1 MKTRISLAAL
11 LPLAFSVA
19 IAQMPSSFDASGRS
33 TQAQS
38 GVRNDDPA
46 HQGEQPNP
54 QLLGMEIPLLDPASD
69 TMSYNGSKFDVGN
82 NALVRERF
90 EKYLEQTPDDTE
102 EAQRYRKR
110 MNEILKYTQSSNKSK
125 SPVGSSKLV
134 KIGFGLYEIA
144 EYPADGGQANALA
157 SAIASALDAQR
168 VNYKRDQDSA
178 RLAKDID
185 RLKKQTNTLTNRNTM
200 RREPPKQNRGPAR
213 ASGKVEANTFK
224 IATNTTDIAEKKA
237 EQVKNSAANEVTLAG
252 AKLTYQSLLMGMLM
266 QRRFD
271 HVVIGARTYRHIFR
285 DGDTKLNLDKDSDA
299 AKLFSGISGMPP
311 TITAMDSLASNA
323 RRDVDQHI
331 EAVYSLL
338 ARNKLADATQHLI
351 AAVALGEY
359 MQSVTTFPTKDR
371 LRISEYWN
379 LRKRALTALNARD
392 YGQVEEIADKMK
404 AMDSDFDDSMLR
416 SYCDGKKM
424 QSDLCLRNAMK
435 ALRAGNEEEFN
446 KQIADA
452 GIIWP
457 RNPKLKEGAEALEKL
472 DSQDPVK
479 DEFRELVK
487 NKEFRRV
494 HDNQDRY
501 KVVALDPELGKQ
513 FEDVLTLV
521 KTIDAMLVQLEK
533 AAERDDVMGPCI
545 AYETLLEQ
553 RDKDE
558 RYADDDRFRDAVHA
572 YETRAHDFVM
582 ALREA
587 ESCEQRREYGSALSG
602 YYRAQCICPTS
613 KLAEAGAQR
622 MTDMILKASF

>member
-1 MKTRISLAAL
+1 MKTRLSLAAL

-19 IAQMPSSFDASGRS
+19 VAQMPSSFDASGRS
-33 TQAQS
+33 AQAQN
-38 GVRNDDPA
+38 GVRHDDPA
-46 HQGEQPNP
+46 HLGEQPNP

-102 EAQRYRKR
+102 EARRYRKR
-110 MNEILKYTQSSNKSK
+110 INEILKYTQSSNKSR
-125 SPVGSSKLV
+125 SAVGGGSIV

-168 VNYKRDQDSA
+168 VNYRRDRDSE
-178 RLAKDID
+178 RLGKDID

-200 RREPPKQNRGPAR
+200 RREPPRPSKGPAR
-213 ASGKVEANTFK
+213 ASGKVQSDTFK
-224 IATNTTDIAEKKA
+224 ISSNTADIAEKKA

-252 AKLTYQSLLMGMLM
+252 AKLNYQALLMGMLA

-271 HVVIGARTYRHIFR
+271 HVVIGARTYRHLFK

-351 AAVALGEY
+351 AAVAMGEY

-371 LRISEYWN
+371 LRIAEYWS

-404 AMDSDFDDSMLR
+404 AMDADFDDSMLR

-424 QSDLCLRNAMK
+424 QSDLCLRNAMQ

-446 KQIADA
+446 KQITDA

-457 RNPKLKEGAEALEKL
+457 RNPKLKEGAAALEKL

-494 HDNQDRY
+494 HDNQTRY
-501 KVVALDPELGKQ
+501 EVVAVDPELRDQYK
-513 FEDVLTLV
+513 DVITLV
-521 KTIDAMLVQLEK
+521 STIDVMLTELES
-533 AAERDDVMGPCI
+533 AARQDRVMGPCL
-545 AYETLLEQ
+545 AYEKLLE
-553 RDKDE
+553 RKAKDE
-558 RYADDDRFRDAVHA
+558 RYEADDRFRDALA
-572 YETRAHDFVM
+572 EYKMQAHDFVK
-582 ALREA
+582 ALDDARDCEA
-587 ESCEQRREYGSALSG
+587 RREYGSALSC
-602 YYRAQCICPTS
+602 YYRAHCICPKS
-613 KLAEAGAQR
+613 NLAEEGAKR
-622 MTDMILKASF
+622 ITDLILKASF

>member
-1 MKTRISLAAL
+1 MKTRLSLAL
-11 LPLAFSVA
+11 IPLAFSVVM
-19 IAQMPSSFDASGRS
+19 AQMPSSFDASGRS
-33 TQAQS
+33 AQAQN
-38 GVRNDDPA
+38 GVQNNDPA
-46 HQGEQPNP
+46 RQGEQPNP
-54 QLLGMEIPLLDPASD
+54 QIFGMEIPLLDPSSD

-90 EKYLEQTPDDTE
+90 EKYLEQVPDDTE
-102 EAQRYRKR
+102 EARRYRKR
-110 MNEILKYTQSSNKSK
+110 INEILKYTQSSNKSK
-125 SPVGSSKLV
+125 SAVGGGQLV

-157 SAIASALDAQR
+157 SEIASALDAQR
-168 VNYKRDQDSA
+168 VNYRRDQDSA

-200 RREPPKQNRGPAR
+200 RREPPKPSSGPAR
-213 ASGKVEANTFK
+213 ASGKVQSNTFK
-224 IATNTTDIAEKKA
+224 IASNTTDIAEKKA
-237 EQVKNSAANEVTLAG
+237 EQVKNSAANEATLAM
-252 AKLTYQSLLMGMLM
+252 AKLNYQSLLMGLLI

-271 HVVIGARTYRHIFR
+271 HAVIGARTYRHIFK

-311 TITAMDSLASNA
+311 TITAVDSLASNA
-323 RRDVDQHI
+323 RADVDQHI

-404 AMDSDFDDSMLR
+404 AMDADFDDSMLR

-424 QSDLCLRNAMK
+424 QSDLCIRNAMK
-435 ALRAGNEEEFN
+435 ALRANNEEEFN
-446 KQIADA
+446 RQITDA

-472 DSQDPVK
+472 DAQDPVK

-494 HDNQDRY
+494 HDNQSRY
-501 KVVALDPELGKQ
+501 EVVAIDPELRDQYK
-513 FEDVLTLV
+513 DVITLV
-521 KTIDAMLVQLEK
+521 STIDVMLSELET
-533 AAERDDVMGPCI
+533 AARQDRVMGPCV
-545 AYETLLEQ
+545 AYEKLLERQ
-553 RDKDE
+553 RQDE
-558 RYADDDRFRDAVHA
+558 RYAADDRFRDALA
-572 YETRAHDFVM
+572 EYKSQAHDFVQ
-582 ALREA
+582 ALDDA
-587 ESCEQRREYGSALSG
+587 KSCEERREHGSALSC
-602 YYRAQCICPTS
+602 YYRAQCIYPHSTI
-613 KLAEAGAQR
+613 AEEGVQR
-622 MTDMILKASF
+622 MTDVILKASY